1 MIVRHSLVSVS
12 VPNVPRMTDAAAD
25 GSLALIAAAG
35 GYLRNVVREPGVTC
49 RVCATPASGFE
60 LCYRCRQHQRVGRLA
75 DMVAPLTYA
84 VGCTESAALLR
95 DYKNHPVR
103 AVRKQRGLVVGSLLR
118 LGITAHERC
127 IAAVVGMPVSL
138 RVVIPSLT
146 YRPGTHPLTDIAR
159 SVGALGEAAL
169 VPGPTAV
176 CDRSV
181 RAGKFTLQPRGAAA
195 GKHVLVLD
203 DVWTTGSNAQSA
215 ALTLR
220 QAGAAAVSVM
230 VVGRWLSPGHPP
242 TAQFIET
249 RLQRDYDPDICP
261 VTGSR
266 CVPKSA

>member
-1 MIVRHSLVSVS
+1 MSASVL
-12 VPNVPRMTDAAAD
+12 NVPRITDAVAD
-25 GSLALIAAAG
+25 DSRALIAADG
-35 GYLRNVVREPGVTC
+35 GYLRNVIREPGVTC
-49 RVCATPASGFE
+49 RVCATPVSGFE
-60 LCYRCRQHQRVGRLA
+60 MCYRCRQHQRVGG
-75 DMVAPLTYA
+75 VAGVVVPLTYA

-95 DYKNHPVR
+95 DYKNRPVR
-103 AVRKQRGLVVGSLLR
+103 AVREQRSLVVGGSLLR
-118 LGITAHERC
+118 LSITDHDRC
-127 IAAVVGMPVSL
+127 IAAVVGMSVSL

-146 YRPGTHPLTDIAR
+146 YRPGTHPLTEIAR
-159 SVGALGEAAL
+159 SVGAVGEAAL
-169 VPGPTAV
+169 VPSSEAV

-181 RAGKFTLQPRGAAA
+181 RVGKFTLQPRNAAA

-230 VVGRWLSPGHPP
+230 VVGRWLSPGHAPS
-242 TAQFIET
+242 ARFIAT

-266 CVPKSA
+266 CVPK